1 MSSTRLRITTK
12 TRTAGVV
19 AVVYVFLMMSFTT
32 TIKTRTTVVVVAVTV
47 VFVVIVVAKYV
58 HQLKIVYSLKIYEY
72 ILYFQGLVNV
82 PRRRGK
88 LRNILYVNIK
98 FNVI

>member
-1 MSSTRLRITTK
+1 MSSTRLRSTTK

-19 AVVYVFLMMSFTT
+19 VVVYVFLMMSFTT
-32 TIKTRTTVVVVAVTV
+32 TMKTRTTVVVVAVTV
-47 VFVVIVVAKYV
+47 VVIVVAKYV
-58 HQLKIVYSLKIYEY
+58 HQLKIVYSLKIY

-88 LRNILYVNIK
+88 LRNIK

>member
-58 HQLKIVYSLKIYEY
+58 HQLKIVYSLKIY

>member
-1 MSSTRLRITTK
+1 MMSSTRLRSTTK

-19 AVVYVFLMMSFTT
+19 VVVYVFLMMSFTT
-32 TIKTRTTVVVVAVTV
+32 TMKTRTTVVVVAVTV
-47 VFVVIVVAKYV
+47 VVIVVAKYV

-88 LRNILYVNIK
+88 LRNIK

>member
-19 AVVYVFLMMSFTT
+19 VVVYVFLMMSFTT
-32 TIKTRTTVVVVAVTV
+32 TMKTRTTVVVVAVTV
-47 VFVVIVVAKYV
+47 VVIVVAKYV
-58 HQLKIVYSLKIYEY
+58 HQLKIVYSLKIY